1 MQNRFARS
9 YRRRGITI
17 VSVALVGF
25 PIYLV
30 SAALAVDFGKIF
42 ASQGDLQRAADA
54 AALAAAG
61 AMGGVDPVDQRIAIG
76 REVALQYAELNPVSG
91 ENVTIDSLVDVDFG
105 RSTIDPDT
113 NKYSFTLT
121 MDDPNAVRVR
131 VHQTEDSPN
140 GSASL
145 LFAQSFGVATTNI
158 SASATAAYF
167 DDSNGDSGDESG
179 DDSNNGDSADS
190 SDDRDDSGKGD
201 DSGDRRGRGDDSGD
215 GSHKNGDHGKRGDSA
230 DGKSKSDDSGA
241 GRDQGDDSG
250 DDSGKGDDS
259 GDGRDKGDDSGHG
272 DDSGDG
278 SGDAQPK
285 KLLLIQ

>member
-9 YRRRGITI
+9 NRRRGITI

-30 SAALAVDFGKIF
+30 AAALAVDFGKIF

-91 ENVTIDSLVDVDFG
+91 EGVTIDSLVDVDFG

-113 NKYSFTLT
+113 NKYSFTPT

-131 VHQTEDSPN
+131 VRQTENSPN

-167 DDSNGDSGDESG
+167 DDSNGDSSDEGGDDSG
-179 DDSNNGDSADS
+179 DDS
-190 SDDRDDSGKGD
+190 DDSGDDNGD
-201 DSGDRRGRGDDSGD
+201 DSGDRGGRGDDSGV
-215 GSHKNGDHGKRGDSA
+215 GSRKGGDHGKSGDSA
-230 DGKSKSDDSGA
+230 DGKGKSDDSGA

-250 DDSGKGDDS
+250 KGDDSGDDS

-272 DDSGDG
+272 DDSDDG